1 MANGNTKLSMFIQ
14 GTTHDD
20 IIYYILEG
28 LWSPTYKTNR
38 MQYYNHKRMCLIT
51 KRLLYNNIF
60 VIVFKCFI
68 LLL

>member
-14 GTTHDD
+14 GTTHGD

-38 MQYYNHKRMCLIT
+38 MQYYNNKRMCLIT

-60 VIVFKCFI
+60 VILFKYFI
-68 LLL
+68 FFL